1 MTMKKYDY
9 DKVKEICLRHR
20 LVCELHNYFC
30 VPTDLNHF
38 VVHYVYPDGNIKLS
52 NKWVLIDDKIIP
64 DLIEDKFEPYVDYE
78 LFEKKLMSMMKQYK
92 KLLNAQ
98 KIKELEE
105 DFK

>member
-1 MTMKKYDY
+1 MKMYDY
-9 DKVKEICLRHR
+9 NKIKEICLRHR
-20 LVCELHNYFC
+20 LVCELYNYFC
-30 VPTDLNHF
+30 LPTDLNHF
-38 VVHYVYPDGNIKLS
+38 VVYYKSGNIKLS
-52 NKWVLIDDKIIP
+52 NKWVLIDDKIMP

-92 KLLNAQ
+92 KLLNIQ

>member
-1 MTMKKYDY
+1 MTMKKYEY
-9 DKVKEICLRHR
+9 DKIKEICLRHG

-38 VVHYVYPDGNIKLS
+38 VVYYVSGNIKLC
-52 NKWVLIDDKIIP
+52 NKWVQYFDKFLP

-78 LFEKKLMSMMKQYK
+78 IFEKKLMSMMKQYK
-92 KLLNAQ
+92 QLLNVQ
-98 KIKELEE
+98 KIKELEK